1 MKRPR
6 WWVTHQ
12 RLPLGFGFLGFLCSQ
27 KAFLRLGDVLSVLRR
42 LLGLKPVETEMTR
55 LKITETSTC
64 LSAYIWSPGPTVSF
78 FLHKVL
84 FPRLKSAS
92 GAELGAASAAA
103 LSDSR
108 CSKK

>member
-27 KAFLRLGDVLSVLRR
+27 KAFLRLSDMLFVLRR

-55 LKITETSTC
+55 LKITEIFDMSQC
-64 LSAYIWSPGPTVSF
+64 RPLPTF
-78 FLHKVL
+78 GLQ
-84 FPRLKSAS
+84 
-92 GAELGAASAAA
+92 
-103 LSDSR
+103 D
-108 CSKK
+108 